1 MVEHTLGSEP
11 PSPWPILPMQAI
23 TVARSAV
30 SSLVTRLTPHH
41 SWRDI
46 RFDPDGSV
54 ERRVRSIVAGWAPEV
69 TALRR
74 FEPGLVSSVDI
85 VTSCY
90 NHVPLDVK
98 VHIAL
103 YNTLAILTDDS
114 EIESA
119 ALDAFMERFYSCT
132 PQQHRHLDHM
142 VDILRR
148 MPDYFSSYGAKTII
162 QGTVEFINV
171 NALESTTQHLPLS
184 PDAMG
189 YVTAR
194 RMKNGVADPYAAFI
208 FPKADFPDATTW
220 IQALPEMAVFIDWA
234 NDVFSFYKEELD
246 HETHTFVHERAL
258 ITGKTVGEVLSELV
272 DEAVIACDRVRAI
285 LQGEKER
292 QVWESFLAG
301 YVAWHRFTP
310 RYRLDEVFGST
321 GKCAEER
328 EGWRASEASREGSK
342 L

>member
-1 MVEHTLGSEP
+1 MAELDSRDLGEP
-11 PSPWPILPMQAI
+11 ISIRPVNII
-23 TVARSAV
+23 TVARLAV
-30 SSLVTRLTPHH
+30 SSLISRLAPHPG
-41 SWRDI
+41 WRDLQ
-46 RFDPDGSV
+46 FDPDGSV
-54 ERRVRSIVAGWAPEV
+54 ERRVRSIVAGWEPEL

-74 FEPGLVSSVDI
+74 FEPGLISSVDI

-90 NHVPLDVK
+90 NHAPLDVK

-114 EIESA
+114 EIASA
-119 ALDAFMERFYSCT
+119 ALDAFMERFYSCA
-132 PQQHRHLDHM
+132 PQLHPHLDHM
-142 VDILRR
+142 VDMLRR

-171 NALESTTQHLPLS
+171 NALEPSTQRMPLS
-184 PDAMG
+184 PDAIS
-189 YVTAR
+189 YVITR

-208 FPKADFPDATTW
+208 FPKSDFPDGTTW
-220 IQALPEMAVFIDWA
+220 MQALPDMAVFIDWA

-258 ITGKTVGEVLSELV
+258 LTQKTVAEVMSELV
-272 DEAVIACDRVRAI
+272 DEAVAACDRVRAI
-285 LQGEKER
+285 LQGGKER
-292 QVWESFLAG
+292 EAWESFLAG

-310 RYRLDEVFGST
+310 RYRLDEVFGSSM
-321 GKCAEER
+321 EER
-328 EGWRASEASREGSK
+328 EGVLMIGASK